1 MLHIELFPG
10 VFEFIHTAFHLFEVR
25 IYLSPVL
32 IIDIDYLY
40 QALLEH
46 QSLFFGLN
54 ARVIQT
60 IALFLQAFP
69 ATVTSNRNPA

>member
-1 MLHIELFPG
+1 MLHIELLSG
-10 VFEFIHTAFHLFEVR
+10 VFEFINTAFHLFEIR
-25 IYLSPVL
+25 INLGPVL

-69 ATVTSNRNPA
+69 TTVTSNRNPA